1 MINGNTRDWQPGAN
15 NLRPHHT
22 PDEIIASE
30 KIITDRKEFRFSLR
44 RNRGGEFVR
53 VDEIR
58 GPARNTIII
67 PAEAIVD
74 FQVVLEKLSHSVK
87 AV

>member
-1 MINGNTRDWQPGAN
+1 MINGNNRDWQPGAN
-15 NLRPHHT
+15 NVLRK
-22 PDEIIASE
+22 PDETIASE

-58 GPARNTIII
+58 GTARNTIII